1 VEDSIHLYSHIA
13 YVYIDCPLHK
23 ESKGNY
29 TMPGNSIMEE
39 IRNLLAQGKT
49 SNEVIAL
56 GYKPPTVYK
65 VQRQLRKKGQHTPI
79 ALAPQ
84 KDHVSAAATEAEG
97 DAKKAGPPS
106 LQEWLKRHGWVDKR
120 ADSTTTLQRSETS
133 YDQRQS
139 EPAETNP
146 LQSEL
151 DQALSRI
158 EELEAEVHQVKALRA
173 QVRSFQLEVQTWQYK
188 AETTQKALEEAEHR
202 VSEAHR
208 VVDALTPLNV
218 WAGHPCCVCGRPTDG
233 VVDKE
238 TAAKLLE
245 RTGHKE
251 CLLRAGLRR
260 RRHSFDLLSDA
271 KTRWATVMAD
281 VPKHPNGILIVP

>member
-1 VEDSIHLYSHIA
+1 LNYPLYVDSRG
-13 YVYIDCPLHK
+13 
-23 ESKGNY
+23 EY
-29 TMPGNSIMEE
+29 TVTGTGIMAE
-39 IRNLLAQGKT
+39 IRNLLSQGK
-49 SNEVIAL
+49 SSSEVIAL

-65 VQRQLRKKGQHTPI
+65 VQRQLNKSGKDNIKALNLGNDPAPLAAPAHLQAENAELQQRI
-79 ALAPQ
+79 AMLKAEL
-84 KDHVSAAATEAEG
+84 TEA
-97 DAKKAGPPS
+97 AS
-106 LQEWLKRHGWVDKR
+106 LR
-120 ADSTTTLQRSETS
+120 
-133 YDQRQS
+133 
-139 EPAETNP
+139 
-146 LQSEL
+146 SEL

-173 QVRSFQLEVQTWQYK
+173 PVRSFQLEVQTWQRK
-188 AETTQKALEEAEHR
+188 AETRQKALEEAEHH

-260 RRHSFDLLSDA
+260 RRHSFDLIG
-271 KTRWATVMAD
+271 D
-281 VPKHPNGILIVP
+281 VRPGGLPSWPTCPSTLKG